1 MILTDLLSV
10 LWISGINAAL
20 NTGLVL
26 SERLVKLLVHRAN
39 YVRTKSRSHM
49 GGRARQQFFSTM
61 WTLQIPADE
70 MDKTLSHENSR
81 LQQEVST
88 LQEQLHAS
96 SRILRDLTVD
106 SR

>member
-1 MILTDLLSV
+1 
-10 LWISGINAAL
+10 
-20 NTGLVL
+20 
-26 SERLVKLLVHRAN
+26 
-39 YVRTKSRSHM
+39 M
-49 GGRARQQFFSTM
+49 GGRARQRFFSTM